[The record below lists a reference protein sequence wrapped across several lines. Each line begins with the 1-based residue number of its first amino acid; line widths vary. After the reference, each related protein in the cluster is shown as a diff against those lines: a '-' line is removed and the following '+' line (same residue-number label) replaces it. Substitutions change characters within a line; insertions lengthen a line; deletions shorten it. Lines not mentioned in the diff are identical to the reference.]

1 MLDKLERKFG
11 RFAVPHLMRWLV
23 IGMASVYV
31 LYMIRPDLIL
41 YLNFVPS
48 LVAKG
53 QVWRIFTFP
62 FMPPLS
68 NVFMTLLS
76 LFCYYWIGEALERSW
91 GAFRFNLFF
100 LTGWI
105 CVMVMLCIFGVSFSD
120 VNTMLDQMSYFY
132 QSMFIALASLYPDT
146 RILLFYFIPMKA
158 KWAGVISL
166 VFIAVEFIQAGLAGK
181 MLILFSF
188 IPYLLYFV
196 PGWIG
201 RFKAWKRRRDF
212 NKQVSRPFQPAQP
225 SQPTQP
231 ANGQIIG
238 RITPVKV
245 PKDQAG
251 PAAQAGAK
259 PVDRDQRKAFHRC
272 AVCGITELDD
282 PNMTFRY
289 CSQCNGNYE
298 YCERHI
304 HNHVHVK

>member
-31 LYMIRPDLIL
+31 LYMIRPQLIF

-48 LVAKG
+48 YVAKG

-68 NVFMTLLS
+68 NVFLTLLS
-76 LFCYYWIGEALERSW
+76 LFCYYWIGEALERAW

-100 LTGWI
+100 LAGWI
-105 CVMVMLCIFGVSFSD
+105 SIMIMLCIFGVSLTD

-166 VFIAVEFIQAGLAGK
+166 VFIAVEFIQAGLAGR

-196 PGWIG
+196 PGWI
-201 RFKAWKRRRDF
+201 RRLKDRKRRRDF
-212 NKQVSRPFQPAQP
+212 NRSVRQPQ
-225 SQPTQP
+225 
-231 ANGQIIG
+231 NGRVVG
-238 RITPVKV
+238 RITPVQV
-245 PKDQAG
+245 PKDQVSQS
-251 PAAQAGAK
+251 PAAPAAK

-289 CSQCNGNYE
+289 CGQCNGNYE